1 MKIILAIIGLLVI
14 GGIYT
19 IISQSYPVAL
29 VNWQL
34 INAKNFNSDFNTAV
48 FYYDK
53 VIETYNKNATSSIDS
68 NLVKQEIKKAVLDK
82 SIENILVID
91 ELKKRLAT
99 SELKQMVENKIDDTL
114 NGQDIEKQV
123 ATLYNLSLNAFKE
136 RVLFPEARL
145 EILQARFALENL
157 NFDEWLTSAKK
168 QANVIILLS
177 GFGWNGEGVM
187 GK

>member
-1 MKIILAIIGLLVI
+1 
-14 GGIYT
+14 
-19 IISQSYPVAL
+19 
-29 VNWQL
+29 
-34 INAKNFNSDFNTAV
+34 
-48 FYYDK
+48 
-53 VIETYNKNATSSIDS
+53 
-68 NLVKQEIKKAVLDK
+68 
-82 SIENILVID
+82 
-91 ELKKRLAT
+91 
-99 SELKQMVENKIDDTL
+99 MVENKIDDTL